1 MGNLGSPFRRSANPA
16 RKEVHVQRRDFE
28 ALDARDPL
36 APVRSRFLLRDGL
49 IYMDGNSLGPPS
61 RAAREQLQRV
71 ADEWR
76 DHLIAGWSERGWF
89 EAPVRVGERIA
100 KLIGARP
107 GEVVVTD
114 NTTVNLHKLATAGL
128 RERSQRQVILL
139 APGDFPTDRY
149 IAVELG
155 RLFGMRV
162 EQVPAF
168 QLEGALSE
176 EVALV
181 MLTHVDFRTG
191 AMHDMARLTR
201 AAHRVGALML
211 WDLCHSVGA
220 VPLDLDGCEVDLA
233 TGCTYKF
240 LNGGPGAPAFV
251 YANDRL
257 ISSLRSPIPGWFGHA
272 DSFLFDEAYEPAPDA
287 RRFLSGTT
295 GILGIASL
303 EGALAVWDDVDISD
317 VRSKSVLLGQYFI
330 QLLEERCA
338 RTGVE
343 IISPRNGSLRG
354 SQVSIRVAHAR
365 DLSRALAE
373 HDVVTDFRPPDVVRF
388 GLTPLYTR
396 FVDIWDAVER
406 LRLLLREMA
415 PLLSRD

>member
-1 MGNLGSPFRRSANPA
+1 M
-16 RKEVHVQRRDFE
+16 QRRDFE

-139 APGDFPTDRY
+139 APRRFPTDRY

-220 VPLDLDGCEVDLA
+220 VPLDLDGSRSTSPPAAPTSSSTEARRAGVRLRERPPDLEPSIA
-233 TGCTYKF
+233 D
-240 LNGGPGAPAFV
+240 PGLVRAC
-251 YANDRL
+251 RQL
-257 ISSLRSPIPGWFGHA
+257 SLRRGVRA
-272 DSFLFDEAYEPAPDA
+272 RA
-287 RRFLSGTT
+287 RRQALSVRDHRDPRHRLPRGCPR
-295 GILGIASL
+295 GVGRRRHLGRPIQVGPSRPVLHPAARGAVRAHRGRDHLASQRVTSRVP
-303 EGALAVWDDVDISD
+303 GVD
-317 VRSKSVLLGQYFI
+317 
-330 QLLEERCA
+330 
-338 RTGVE
+338 
-343 IISPRNGSLRG
+343 PRGPR
-354 SQVSIRVAHAR
+354 R